1 MDQKD
6 STNVPIFDST
16 DLYTRQSSI
25 WLSVV
30 NRLLDKKGE
39 FLTVSVSES
48 YNTYERVVPFSPLSI
63 AASVPRPV
71 PITADATYNH
81 YTGLI
86 ETVNSSVTIPTEKFS
101 FYFGERINRVS
112 NTVFYDMGASYIHSK
127 NLSAEVKLWY
137 DAKGGG
143 MRDSSFTMKYLQQ
156 CWGMTIIVN
165 KNRMMR

>member
-1 MDQKD
+1 M
-6 STNVPIFDST
+6 
-16 DLYTRQSSI
+16 
-25 WLSVV
+25 
-30 NRLLDKKGE
+30 
-39 FLTVSVSES
+39 SES

-112 NTVFYDMGASYIHSK
+112 NTMFYDMGASYIHSK

-165 KNRMMR
+165 RKPHDEVNNKHKPSELSVFVIFDLLGLGSYSARK